1 MSESIRLS
9 KAVVALKGCSRR
21 EAELYIEGGWV
32 LVDGVVVEQPQ
43 FAIDTQKVELL
54 PDAKA
59 EPLEPV
65 TLLLHK
71 PAGEVCDPDGKHAAQ
86 LLAAEAC
93 VVEHSAPAP
102 RMLRRHFLKLSVPMP
117 LDQASSGLLVLTQ
130 DWGVTQRLTDHGSP
144 LEQEYVVEVSG
155 TIAADGLVRLNRK
168 TSTGPWA
175 PPAFKVSWQSET
187 RLRFAGK
194 GIEQEQIRQMCA
206 GVGLQAT
213 AIRRIRIG
221 QIAMSGLLPGQWRY
235 LPAHKRF

>member
-32 LVDGVVVEQPQ
+32 LVDGWVVEQPQ
-43 FAIDTQKVELL
+43 FPIVTQKVELL

-71 PAGEVCDPDGKHAAQ
+71 RAGEAGDPDGKH
-86 LLAAEAC
+86 LARWLTTADK
-93 VVEHSAPAP
+93 VIEHTAPMP
-102 RMLRRHFLKLSVPMP
+102 RILQRHFRKLSEPLP
-117 LDQASSGLLVLTQ
+117 LDEDASGLLVLTQ
-130 DWGVTQRLTDHGSP
+130 DESVARQLTDHGKP
-144 LEQEYVVEVSG
+144 VEQEYVVDVSG
-155 TIAADGLVRLNRK
+155 VIAAEGLVRLNQK
-168 TSTGPWA
+168 AGTGPWA
-175 PPAFKVSWQSET
+175 LPPPKVSWQSER

-194 GIEQEQIRQMCA
+194 HLEPTRIRQMCA
-206 GVGLQAT
+206 GVELQAT

-221 QIAMSGLLPGQWRY
+221 RIAMAGLMPGQWRY
-235 LPAHKRF
+235 LVANKRF